1 MKKERKKGSI
11 VVVER
16 FFNVRYIFFFAFMLS
31 FGVLFGFFRLCLEA
45 SFLWLLFFVPIL
57 PIPFVFS
64 TDRKRTLMATLA
76 FALAF
81 ICGFLVFYEKVDEYQ
96 SAEKFSGEHNVVGTV
111 CEKVQAESY
120 TRVLLSDIYIAEK
133 PSDFKLVAY
142 LSPSFSE
149 NIRVSDRVVLRG
161 KVYTYQELMQN
172 DSFIGQKIADGVKY
186 YCFCYERVQ
195 AVGQADDLFLTVRAR
210 IEEVVRA
217 GMDEASASLTL
228 ALLLGDTA
236 GIEEGL
242 LENIRAGG
250 IAHIFAVSGL
260 HIAALYAFCRLLTEK
275 TRFSRAPAWTKF
287 LFVSLIV
294 LFYGGVCG
302 FSSSVVRAIV
312 MCLTA
317 YFCRLVFINY
327 DMLEGLG
334 LAGAI
339 VLLLF
344 PTLLFDVGFQLT
356 FTACIGIG
364 LLSGVIRRGMGGD
377 GVWLNHLLIG
387 KDELARRATLHKKRV
402 PLGLTAQAW
411 KWFAGVFSLSLAAQM
426 GTFPVL
432 INAFGFVSGWG
443 LLLNI
448 LFVPLV
454 SASFSLLLLLVALSA
469 ILPISLSGVILFFP
483 SLLWSVLSLL
493 FEAVDFSGFALTG
506 SLPFGAV
513 WAFYLF
519 LVLSSDKLNL
529 KKAKL
534 PLIAVALALFF
545 FTWLAPYFV

>member
-1 MKKERKKGSI
+1 MKKERKKESI

-16 FFNVRYIFFFAFMLS
+16 FFNVRYIFFFAILLS
-31 FGVLFGFFRLCLEA
+31 FGALFCFFRLCLDA
-45 SFLWLLFFVPIL
+45 SFWWLLCFVPAV
-57 PIPFVFS
+57 PVAFFFS
-64 TDRKRTLMATLA
+64 TDKKRTLFATCA

-81 ICGFLVFYEKVDEYQ
+81 VCGFLLFYEKVDEYQ
-96 SAEKFSGEHNVVGTV
+96 SAESFSGEYTVVGTV
-111 CEKVQAESY
+111 CEKVQTDRH
-120 TRVLLSDIYIAEK
+120 TRVLLSDIRIDEK
-133 PSDFKLVAY
+133 ALDFKLVAY

-149 NIRVSDRVVLRG
+149 NVCVSDRVVLRG
-161 KVYTYQELMQN
+161 NVYTYQNLMEK
-172 DSFIGQKIADGVKY
+172 DRFIGTKIADGVKY
-186 YCFCYERVQ
+186 YCFSYEQVQ
-195 AVGQADDLFLTVRAR
+195 TVGQADNLFLTVRAR
-210 IEEVVRA
+210 IQDVVQA
-217 GMDEASASLTL
+217 GMDPDSASLTL

-260 HIAALYAFCRLLTEK
+260 HIAALYAFCRLLTDK
-275 TRFSRAPAWTKF
+275 TGFSRAPAWTRF
-287 LFVSLIV
+287 LFVAAVVS
-294 LFYGGVCG
+294 FYGGVCG

-364 LLSGVIRRGMGGD
+364 LLSGVIRRGIGGD
-377 GVWLNHLLIG
+377 GVWLNNLLLG
-387 KDELARRATLHKKRV
+387 KDELARRAARHKKRV

-411 KWFAGVFSLSLAAQM
+411 KWFSGVFSLTVSAQL

-432 INAFGFVSGWG
+432 MNAFGFVAGWG

-454 SASFSLLLLLVALSA
+454 SACFSLLLLFVVVSAL
-469 ILPISLSGVILFFP
+469 LPISLSGVILFFP
-483 SLLWSVLSLL
+483 SLLWAVLSLL
-493 FEAVDFSGFALTG
+493 FEAVDFSSFVLTG
-506 SLPFGAV
+506 SMPFGAILS
-513 WAFYLF
+513 FYM
-519 LVLSSDKLNL
+519 LVLFASDKLNL
-529 KKAKL
+529 KKAKF
-534 PLIAVALALFF
+534 PLMGIALAVFL